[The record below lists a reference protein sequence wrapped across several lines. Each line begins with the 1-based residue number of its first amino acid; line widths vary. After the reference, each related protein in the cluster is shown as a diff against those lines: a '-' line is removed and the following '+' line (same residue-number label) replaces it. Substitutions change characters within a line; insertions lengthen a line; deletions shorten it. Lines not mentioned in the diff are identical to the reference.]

1 MTNLSGR
8 EREESRGVK
17 LLFKRVGELLAQGN
31 VVLLSGS
38 FKGPL
43 RFMMVGLK

>member
-1 MTNLSGR
+1 M
-8 EREESRGVK
+8 K

-38 FKGPL
+38 FRDPL
-43 RFMMVGLK
+43 RFMMVDLKSVQ